1 MEIKIW
7 VSSLGAYNEGVLTG
21 QWTTLPVDNVQKE
34 ILDKID
40 GSVGDEFFITDYE
53 APFKIYEFADIR
65 AVNNLARA
73 LENFED
79 IEEVYHSLDD
89 REKTEEVTGVQEVF
103 YELDDDFF
111 NTMFST
117 PAEAVRATYF
127 GDIRSWMDDYV
138 YFDGYGNLKS
148 MTDSQ
153 REEEI
158 KEATDKIIELFCEEN
173 DLVQV
178 N

>member
-40 GSVGDEFFITDYE
+40 GSVGDEFFISDYE
-53 APFKIYEFADIR
+53 APFKIYADIR

-73 LENFED
+73 LEKFED
-79 IEEVYHSLDD
+79 IEEVYWTLDG
-89 REKTEEVTGVQEVF
+89 RENLSIPEVYEFDEE
-103 YELDDDFF
+103 FF
-111 NTMFST
+111 EIMFSS
-117 PAEAVRATYF
+117 PAEAVRATFF
-127 GDIRSWMDDYV
+127 GNIQNWMDDYI
-138 YFDGYGNLKS
+138 YFDGYGNLQS
-148 MTDSQ
+148 MTKFQLESEI
-153 REEEI
+153 EESADE
-158 KEATDKIIELFCEEN
+158 IIEQFCEEN
-173 DLVQV
+173 ELAQV

>member
-1 MEIKIW
+1 MKIEVF

-79 IEEVYHSLDD
+79 LEEVYWTLDG
-89 REKTEEVTGVQEVF
+89 RENLSIPEVYEFDEE
-103 YELDDDFF
+103 FF
-111 NTMFST
+111 ETMFSS
-117 PAEAVRATYF
+117 PAEAVRATFF
-127 GDIRSWMDDYV
+127 GNIQNWMDDYI
-138 YFDGYGNLKS
+138 YFNGYGNLESMSKFQFKS
-148 MTDSQ
+148 
-153 REEEI
+153 EI
-158 KEATDKIIELFCEEN
+158 KESADEIAEKFCEEN
-173 DLVQV
+173 GLAQV

>member
-1 MEIKIW
+1 MEINVF

-21 QWTTLPVDNVQKE
+21 RWTTLPVDNVQKE

-79 IEEVYHSLDD
+79 IEEVYWSLGE
-89 REKTEEVTGVQEVF
+89 RENLSIPEVYEFDEE
-103 YELDDDFF
+103 FF
-111 NTMFST
+111 ETMFSS
-117 PAEAVRATYF
+117 PAEAVRATFF
-127 GDIRSWMDDYV
+127 GNIQNWMDDYI
-138 YFDGYGNLKS
+138 YFDGYGNLQS
-148 MTDSQ
+148 MNEFQYKKEIEDSAN
-153 REEEI
+153 E
-158 KEATDKIIELFCEEN
+158 IIEQFCEEN
-173 DLVQV
+173 ELAQV

>member
-1 MEIKIW
+1 MEINVY

-40 GSVGDEFFITDYE
+40 GSVGDEFFISDYE

-79 IEEVYHSLDD
+79 IDDVYHSLNG
-89 REKTEEVTGVQEVF
+89 RENLSIPKVYEFDEE
-103 YELDDDFF
+103 FF
-111 NTMFST
+111 ETMFSS
-117 PAEAVRATYF
+117 PAEAVRATFF
-127 GDIRSWMDDYV
+127 GNIHWMDDYI
-138 YFDGYGNLKS
+138 YFDGYGNLQS
-148 MTDSQ
+148 MTKRQYEEDISQ
-153 REEEI
+153 AANE
-158 KEATDKIIELFCEEN
+158 IIEQFCEEN
-173 DLVQV
+173 ELTQV

>member
-1 MEIKIW
+1 MEINVF

-40 GSVGDEFFITDYE
+40 GSVGDEFFISDYE

-73 LENFED
+73 LESFED
-79 IEEVYHSLDD
+79 IEEVYWTLDGCENLSIPEVYEFDAESL
-89 REKTEEVTGVQEVF
+89 EE
-103 YELDDDFF
+103 
-111 NTMFST
+111 MFSS
-117 PAEAVRATYF
+117 PAEAVRATFF
-127 GDIRSWMDDYV
+127 GNIQNWMDKYI
-138 YFDGYGNLKS
+138 YFNGYMNLES
-148 MTDSQ
+148 MNDFQFES
-153 REEEI
+153 EI
-158 KEATDKIIELFCEEN
+158 KNAANEIIEQFCEEN
-173 DLVQV
+173 ELAQV

>member
-1 MEIKIW
+1 MEINVF

-21 QWTTLPVDNVQKE
+21 QWTTLPVDDVQKE

-79 IEEVYHSLDD
+79 IEEVYWALDG
-89 REKTEEVTGVQEVF
+89 RENLSIPEVCEFNEE
-103 YELDDDFF
+103 FF
-111 NTMFST
+111 EIMFSS
-117 PAEAVRATYF
+117 PAEAARATFFGNIQNWLDEYIYF
-127 GDIRSWMDDYV
+127 N
-138 YFDGYGNLKS
+138 GYGNLESMSKFDFKS
-148 MTDSQ
+148 EI
-153 REEEI
+153 EESADE
-158 KEATDKIIELFCEEN
+158 IIEQFCEEN
-173 DLVQV
+173 DLAQV

>member
-1 MEIKIW
+1 MEINVY

-40 GSVGDEFFITDYE
+40 GSVGDEFFISDYE

-79 IEEVYHSLDD
+79 LEEVYWSIDE
-89 REKTEEVTGVQEVF
+89 RENLSIPEVYEFDEE
-103 YELDDDFF
+103 FF
-111 NTMFST
+111 EEMFSS
-117 PAEAVRATYF
+117 PAEAVRATFF
-127 GDIRSWMDDYV
+127 GNIQNWMDDYI
-138 YFDGYGNLKS
+138 YFDGYGNLQS
-148 MTDSQ
+148 MTKSQ
-153 REEEI
+153 H
-158 KEATDKIIELFCEEN
+158 KESIQNAADEIIEQFCEDN
-173 DLVQV
+173 SLTQV

>member
-1 MEIKIW
+1 MEINVF

-79 IEEVYHSLDD
+79 LEEVYWTLDG
-89 REKTEEVTGVQEVF
+89 RENLSIPEVYEFDEE
-103 YELDDDFF
+103 FF
-111 NTMFST
+111 ETMFSS
-117 PAEAVRATYF
+117 PAEAVRATFF
-127 GDIRSWMDDYV
+127 GNIQNWMDKYI
-138 YFDGYGNLKS
+138 YFNGYMNLES
-148 MTDSQ
+148 MNDFQFES
-153 REEEI
+153 EI
-158 KEATDKIIELFCEEN
+158 KNAANEIIEQFCGEN
-173 DLVQV
+173 ELAQV